1 MGVLEPAVIL
11 PIGDAPN
18 PKGYRPWVTWAL
30 MLANVGAYLI
40 WTLPLGRQPVDP
52 TAPAFVEYAAW
63 MQGQVPGLTLEDLAS
78 FLTRYDLFVFAHGY
92 QPGRPALGDLL
103 GSLFLHS
110 GALHLAGNLLFLWI
124 YGDNVEHRLG
134 RLPFLGAYLGAGV
147 AATWV
152 HGAAAGASL
161 TPLVGASGAISGLLG
176 FYFVFFPKNHVRLV
190 VLLPFLL
197 WKPFLIPAR
206 LVLSAYI
213 VLDNLIPILFQD
225 GDNVAHGAHLG
236 GFVAGAV
243 CALAVEAL
251 ARRLPAGSR
260 SAPAGSWEA
269 VRQGEAGPALAALR
283 DAPRSA
289 SRRCRQQNAC
299 SWLPGWTVGRRDR
312 PSLRG
317 RSPEEGRARHGLPCW
332 WAGCGWPLGSQRPP
346 TRGFSR
352 QPGRQTTQTS
362 RRRRRPRFSALLAK
376 QASRCQAAPASPCR
390 PARSGCGIRWEGEAG
405 GASGEGPPAA
415 R

>member
-1 MGVLEPAVIL
+1 
-11 PIGDAPN
+11 
-18 PKGYRPWVTWAL
+18 

-63 MQGQVPGLTLEDLAS
+63 MQGQVPGLTLGDLAS

-225 GDNVAHGAHLG
+225 GDNVAYGAHLG

-251 ARRLPAGSR
+251 ARRLPASSR
-260 SAPAGSWEA
+260 SDPAGVLGEA
-269 VRQGEAGPALAALR
+269 VRRDEAGPALAALR
-283 DAPRSA
+283 NAPRSA
-289 SRRCRQQNAC
+289 LEALSAAERLKLA
-299 SWLPGWTVGRRDR
+299 SWLADAGSPGSAVAVARPVARGGGPSAARAALLVGRVR
-312 PSLRG
+312 L
-317 RSPEEGRARHGLPCW
+317 A
-332 WAGCGWPLGSQRPP
+332 AG
-346 TRGFSR
+346 
-352 QPGRQTTQTS
+352 QP
-362 RRRRRPRFSALLAK
+362 AAAYAWLL
-376 QASRCQAAPASPCR
+376 QAARQADDPEVAAAAQAEVQR
-390 PARSGCGIRWEGEAG
+390 LEG
-405 GASGEGPPAA
+405 
-415 R
+415 